1 MSINRYNW
9 FWISVFI
16 AIGSGIYINI
26 IIRDFDLVN
35 SSVDIDKI
43 VDNNSTEIMQSEIPD
58 HEVDIAIKN
67 VIVYPNRFDKNS
79 IYIDIEINNQN
90 GKGLTQITLSNGAK
104 LIASDQIK
112 LYDNKHTYF
121 QSFLVRD
128 NIDFDS
134 IFDIKISSLKLED
147 NILNN
152 RHSFTTNLKS
162 EKLNIALIS
171 GTLNYNSKAIISQID
186 NDFDHFFPEIS
197 THQHDFEDFWFKRY
211 DIVIFDNF
219 PAIPISDRWFN
230 LFIKKI
236 YSENT
241 SLVAFKG
248 NNQNLES
255 FIKIA
260 PLFGL
265 DFSSENELQST
276 LKKTLFSKNHFK
288 SVLINDESFYRYIL
302 SGDNTYFQEAM
313 RWVSKEKDLNYKFFL
328 GNDNYY
334 VNEPVFIYGF
344 ANRIDK
350 EKREFIV
357 HIYKDGT
364 YIKEK
369 TLYLNP
375 ISDYYFNQIK
385 IAESG
390 LYDIKIIDKE
400 NITIETINVN
410 ILEELIKL

>member
-1 MSINRYNW
+1 MNINKYNW

-16 AIGSGIYINI
+16 AIFSAIYINI
-26 IIRDFDLVN
+26 IN
-35 SSVDIDKI
+35 SSVEIDEI
-43 VDNNSTEIMQSEIPD
+43 LDNDSTEIIESEIPD
-58 HEVDIAIKN
+58 NEVDISIKN
-67 VIVYPNRFDKNS
+67 VIVYPNRFEKNS

-90 GKGLTQITLSNGAK
+90 GKGLTQITLSNGVK

-112 LYDNKHTYF
+112 LYNNKHTYF
-121 QSFLVRD
+121 QSFLVSD
-128 NIDFDS
+128 NINFDS
-134 IFDIKISSLKLED
+134 IFDVKISSLKLED
-147 NILNN
+147 NISNN
-152 RHSFTTNLKS
+152 RHSFSTSLKS
-162 EKLNIALIS
+162 EKLNVALIS
-171 GTLNYNSKAIISQID
+171 GSLNYNSKAIISQID
-186 NDFDHFFPEIS
+186 NDFDHFFPTIG
-197 THQHDFEDFWFKRY
+197 THQHDFENFWFKRY

-241 SLVAFKG
+241 SLIALTG
-248 NNQNLES
+248 DNQNLES

-265 DFSSENELQST
+265 DFSIENELQNIS
-276 LKKTLFSKNHFK
+276 KKTFFSKNHFK
-288 SVLINDESFYRYIL
+288 SVLINDKSFYQYIL
-302 SGDNTYFQEAM
+302 SGDNTYFQEAI
-313 RWVSKEKDLNYKFFL
+313 RWVSKNKDLSYKFFL

-334 VNEPVFIYGF
+334 VNESVFIYGF
-344 ANRIDK
+344 ANRTDK
-350 EKREFIV
+350 EKREFIA
-357 HIYKDGT
+357 HIYKDGI
-364 YIKEK
+364 YIKEQK
-369 TLYLNP
+369 LYLNP
-375 ISDYYFNQIK
+375 ISDYYFNHIE